1 MRSQGGVECQG
12 GQEEKEGVAEV
23 ARPRPR
29 PAHRQ
34 PRLLPPLLL
43 GPSRRFCQSRQ
54 FLVEVLYN

>member
-1 MRSQGGVECQG
+1 MECQG
-12 GQEEKEGVAEV
+12 GQEEEGEGVAEV

-43 GPSRRFCQSRQ
+43 GPSRCLGQSRQ